1 MKIPIEQ
8 HYSKV
13 GEQFFLKSTKEIGVK
28 QQEFG
33 EKMAALISKSF
44 QVYKRRTSI

>member
-13 GEQFFLKSTKEIGVK
+13 GEQFFLKSTKEIEVN
-28 QQEFG
+28 QQAFG